1 MRRGPIK
8 KLLGLVWLVVFIG
21 VFCLLMLNDKK
32 IEHIE
37 DTNGADNYSLQV
49 ITDEN
54 IELMDFGAKGFGS
67 TTNNVTNRTVYSS
80 KNYSG
85 VTEVEGYTSV
95 GNSYTAYV
103 NKFELKAGNA
113 KLVLVVDDKI
123 VHEFEPNESLQ
134 EYTVEGVKGAYIS
147 IRLAG
152 ESANFKLDIN

>member
-1 MRRGPIK
+1 MIRPIK
-8 KLLGLVWLVVFIG
+8 KILGFLWVVVFIG
-21 VFCLLMLNDKK
+21 VFCFLMLNDKK

-37 DTNGADNYSLQV
+37 DTNGAEDYSLQV

-54 IELMDFGAKGFGS
+54 IELMDYGAKGFGS
-67 TTNNVTNRTVYSS
+67 TTDNITNRTVYSS

-95 GNSYTAYV
+95 GDSYTAYV
-103 NKFELKAGNA
+103 NYFDVKQGNA

-123 VHEFEPNESLQ
+123 VHEFKPNEAAQ
-134 EYTVEGVKGAYIS
+134 EFTVEGTKGAYVS

>member
-1 MRRGPIK
+1 MMRPIK
-8 KLLGLVWLVVFIG
+8 KILGILWIVVFIG
-21 VFCLLMLNDKK
+21 VFCFLMLNDKK

-49 ITDEN
+49 ITDDN

-67 TTNNVTNRTVYSS
+67 TTDNITNRIVYSS

-85 VTEVEGYTSV
+85 VTEVEGYTSI
-95 GNSYTAYV
+95 GDSYTAYV
-103 NKFELKAGNA
+103 KRFDLKEGNA

-123 VHEFEPNESLQ
+123 VHEFKPNESLQ
-134 EYTVEGVKGAYIS
+134 DFTVEGVKGAYIS

-152 ESANFKLDIN
+152 ESANFKLEIN